1 MDPIAQDLLAV
12 VRPVIG
18 YREKNGQR
26 TKFGEWYAKHID
38 PDPVY
43 KNAPWCDMFIAWAA
57 DKAGLRDYVG
67 TFAWTPSH
75 ARWFERQGAWSD
87 RPEPGALVFFDWS
100 GSKDIKKIDHVG
112 IVERVE
118 GGRIHTIEANVDRV
132 WLKRKVRDESKVVG
146 YGLPRKVKENLEA
159 RAKIAVSGPTVSID
173 SGRPDA
179 GFKFFGAP
187 VETLPL
193 TALLVVV
200 GCTAFIALRVRGCRL
215 AAAKAVTSKGRHRRA
230 ARGRE
235 PVAAGSTERSPERS
249 TRRAT
254 RRVTQR
260 STLWELAEKPLDPL
274 GMPVSTRPADHSPE
288 AGAVAAE
295 DRLTRTG

>member
-12 VRPVIG
+12 VRPELG
-18 YREKNGQR
+18 YREKGGQR
-26 TKFGEWYAKHID
+26 TKFGEWYAENVD
-38 PDPVY
+38 RDPVY

-57 DKAGLRDYVG
+57 DKAGVRDYVG

-100 GSKDIKKIDHVG
+100 GSKNIKKIDHVG

-118 GGRIHTIEANVDRV
+118 GDRVHTIEGNVDRV

-159 RAKIAVSGPTVSID
+159 RAKTADPGPTVSI
-173 SGRPDA
+173 GPGHRDA
-179 GFKFFGAP
+179 GFEFFGAP
-187 VETLPL
+187 VETVPL

-200 GCTAFIALRVRGCRL
+200 GCTTLIALRTRKRRL
-215 AAAKAVTSKGRHRRA
+215 AAANAVATRGRPRRPG
-230 ARGRE
+230 RGRE
-235 PVAAGSTERSPERS
+235 QAAARSAQRSALWDLGEESPAHPGTPVPGHPAEHPPGGGAAAAG
-249 TRRAT
+249 
-254 RRVTQR
+254 
-260 STLWELAEKPLDPL
+260 
-274 GMPVSTRPADHSPE
+274 
-288 AGAVAAE
+288 